1 MAKII
6 VYSESLEIHRIV
18 SALPE
23 QEIVPAASTAELARA
38 IIEQSHVIALI
49 IEKERIDDRFQRLL
63 ASIKKSFPIL
73 QVCLITDSGAD
84 LAPAGYR
91 IIAKDITPEGSDRF
105 TEELKTFVSSIG
117 LTERRDHLRFDW
129 PLQGMIS
136 FDDKTWQSYNLWAL
150 SADGAFLESSGSGPP
165 VGSRGI
171 LRISFQ
177 NFRLVTRCE
186 VLDPR
191 QASSKLPAG
200 FAVRLTMLSDDS
212 MNLINRII
220 QDALLQTLLQP
231 ESEPAIPT
239 LGEEDL
245 SISGFEPL

>member
-1 MAKII
+1 MERVV
-6 VYSESLEIHRIV
+6 VYTDTLEIEKIT

-23 QEIVPAASTAELARA
+23 KDIVPAASTTELARA
-38 IIEQSHVIALI
+38 IVEQSDVIALI
-49 IEKERIDDRFQRLL
+49 IEKERVDDPFHRLL

-73 QVCLITDSGAD
+73 QVCLITNPGAEP
-84 LAPAGYR
+84 LPAAR
-91 IIAKDITPEGSDRF
+91 VIPKEIATEASDRF
-105 TEELKTFVSSIG
+105 TEELKTFMSSVG
-117 LTERRDHLRFDW
+117 LTERRDHPRFDW
-129 PLQGMIS
+129 PLKGAVS

-150 SADGAFLESSGSGPP
+150 SADGAFLEHSGSVPP

-177 NFRLVTRCE
+177 NSLLATRCE

-200 FAVRLTMLSDDS
+200 FAVRYTLLSEDS
-212 MNLINRII
+212 MKLIDRII

>member
-1 MAKII
+1 MNKII
-6 VYSESLEIHRIV
+6 VYSEALDIHKII

-38 IIEQSHVIALI
+38 IVEQSHVIALI
-49 IEKERIDDRFQRLL
+49 IEKEVVDGPFRRLL

-73 QVCLITDSGAD
+73 QVCLITASGAELD
-84 LAPAGYR
+84 PAAWV
-91 IIAKDITPEGSDRF
+91 IPKEIASEGSDRF
-105 TEELKTFVSSIG
+105 AKELKAFLSSIS
-117 LTERRDHLRFDW
+117 LTDRRDHPRFDW
-129 PLQGMIS
+129 PLKGVVS
-136 FDDKTWQSYNLWAL
+136 FDNQIWHSYNLWAL
-150 SADGAFLESSGSGPP
+150 SAEGAFLEHSGSTPP

-177 NFRLVTRCE
+177 NSRLVTRCE

-200 FAVRLTMLSDDS
+200 FAVRFSKLSDDS
-212 MNLINRII
+212 MKLIDRIV

-231 ESEPAIPT
+231 ESEPAVPT

-245 SISGFEPL
+245 SIPGFEPL

>member
-1 MAKII
+1 MDKII
-6 VYSESLEIHRIV
+6 VYSESLEIHEIV

-38 IIEQSHVIALI
+38 IVEQSHVIALI
-49 IEKERIDDRFQRLL
+49 IEKERIDDPFQRLL

-73 QVCLITDSGAD
+73 QVCLITDSGAEPV
-84 LAPAGYR
+84 PAAR
-91 IIAKDITPEGSDRF
+91 VIPIEIANEGSDRF

-117 LTERRDHLRFDW
+117 STERRDHPRFDW

-136 FDDKTWQSYNLWAL
+136 FDKQTWQKFNLWAL
-150 SADGAFLESSGSGPP
+150 SADGAFLESSSSAPP

-177 NFRLVTRCE
+177 NSRMVTRCE

-191 QASSKLPAG
+191 QSSSKLPAG

-231 ESEPAIPT
+231 DSEPAIPT